1 MKKLVSAFLC
11 IVMFFSILPVS
22 VFAEESK
29 EILLSQTT
37 EVLDNGDF
45 VVTELYQSAIQ
56 SYASTKAGHKTSTY
70 YTASGKAMWAVTVNA
85 TFTYTYGALCHATSA
100 ESIVSIYDSG
110 VSFISKNAYMLGATA
125 TAVCSVQY
133 GHSVS
138 NGSVSIT
145 CDIYG
150 NLS

>member
-22 VFAEESK
+22 VFAEEP
-29 EILLSQTT
+29 EDILLSQTT

-56 SYASTKAGHKTSTY
+56 TYASTKAGHKTSTY
-70 YTASGKAMWAVTVNA
+70 YNASGKAMWAVTVNA
-85 TFTYTYGALCHATSA
+85 TFTYTYGALSRATSA
-100 ESIVSIYDSG
+100 EAVVAIYDSG
-110 VSFISKNAYMLGATA
+110 VSFLSKNAYMFGDTA
-125 TAVCSVQY
+125 TAVASAQY
-133 GHSVS
+133 GGSVS
-138 NGSVSIT
+138 NGKVSIT